1 MASSPDV
8 PFNTLVEGENPPA
21 VTPVV
26 PNTPVPGAPAP
37 DPTRWRALGVIA
49 IAQLMVVLD
58 ASIVNLALPSAKAS
72 LGITDANQQWVI
84 TAYTLTFGGLLLLG
98 GRVADYV
105 GRKRAFMIGLIGFAA
120 ASALGGLAPNQGFL
134 FASRGLQGA
143 FAALLAPAALSL
155 LTVTFHDP
163 KERAKAFGVYGAISG
178 GGAAIGLLLG
188 GVLTEYL
195 SWRWCLLVNA
205 PIAIAA
211 FLMAIPWVHE
221 SKAEGDTRY
230 DIAGAVTATLGLVT
244 LVYGFTKAAPKGLQD
259 TAHWADSGTLVWF
272 AAAAILLTSFFVI
285 ENRVANPLLPMR
297 VLLDRNR
304 GASYLVS
311 LITGIGLF
319 AMFLFLGL
327 YLQVILH
334 YSPVKAGFAFLP
346 FSIGIILG
354 AGLAA
359 NLLPRVGPKPLIVP
373 GLIAGSV
380 GLLMLTRLTPDSEYL
395 SHVLVPML
403 IISVGMAFVFIP
415 VSSTALHAIGHHDAG
430 VASAMINTSQQV
442 GGALGTAL
450 LNTVAV
456 TTSAAYLTAHTAL
469 GRDGVPVALTQ
480 GYTRAFAVG
489 AGFLFTAAIVA
500 FFMLKVGKEAVL
512 EEDAPAELVPGMDAP
527 APVG

>member
-1 MASSPDV
+1 MAHSPDV
-8 PFNTLVEGENPPA
+8 SLE
-21 VTPVV
+21 PVV
-26 PNTPVPGAPAP
+26 DSNFTPPKTPFGP

-58 ASIVNLALPSAKAS
+58 ASIVNLALPSAKAA

-98 GRVADYV
+98 GRIADYV
-105 GRKRAFMIGLIGFAA
+105 GRKRAFIIGLIGFAT
-120 ASALGGLAPNQGFL
+120 ASALGGLAPSQGFL
-134 FASRGLQGA
+134 FAARGLQGA

-155 LTVTFHDP
+155 LTVTFHEP
-163 KERAKAFGVYGAISG
+163 KERARAFGVYGAISG

-188 GVLTEYL
+188 GVLTQYL

-211 FLMAIPWVHE
+211 VFMAIPWVHE

-230 DIAGAVTATLGLVT
+230 DVAGAFTATLGLVS

-259 TAHWADSGTLVWF
+259 SAHWTDAGTLVWF

-285 ENRVANPLLPMR
+285 ENRVSNPLLPMR

-346 FSIGIILG
+346 FSLGIILG
-354 AGLAA
+354 AGASSQ
-359 NLLPRVGPKPLIVP
+359 LLPRVGPKPLLVP

-380 GLLMLTRLTPDSEYL
+380 GLLLLTRLTPQSSYAT
-395 SHVLVPML
+395 HVLLPML

-442 GGALGTAL
+442 GGSLGTAL

-456 TTSAAYLTAHTAL
+456 STSAAYLTAHEAL
-469 GRDGVPVALTQ
+469 GRAATPAALTE

-489 AGFLFTAAIVA
+489 AGFLLTAAVVA
-500 FFMLKVGKEAVL
+500 LFMLKVGKEAVL
-512 EEDAPAELVPGMDAP
+512 EDDVQMH
-527 APVG
+527 VG